1 MKANPR
7 EIQEI
12 LKTLADVPRRLTKAS
27 ANADKSRLRLK
38 PEPSAWSAVDV
49 LAHLRACAD
58 VWGDSIEDMLAEDEP
73 KIPYR
78 HPRQWV
84 KRTDYPQLDFASSL
98 RAYIRQRKSLL
109 KILNSLAFEQWERGA
124 QIQGR
129 RHTVFT
135 QARRMA
141 LHEVEHCGQVE
152 RLCKT

>member
-1 MKANPR
+1 MKATPR
-7 EIQEI
+7 EVQEI
-12 LKTLADVPRRLTKAS
+12 LETLADVPRRLTKAS
-27 ANADKSRLRLK
+27 ANTDESRLRLK

-58 VWGDSIEDMLAEDEP
+58 VWGDSIEAMLAEEEP

-84 KRTDYPQLDFASSL
+84 KRTDYPQLDFSVSL
-98 RAYIRQRKSLL
+98 KAFVRQRKSLL

-129 RHTVFT
+129 RHTIFT

-141 LHEVEHCGQVE
+141 QHEVEHCGQVE